1 MLHYT
6 QDSTA
11 LDVAVEFIAQL
22 LWKEDWL
29 VGVAEKTV
37 DTSSL
42 LIPSGSILHPGYS
55 LELFGGLGDSGLRSL
70 NQNLELVNLKSFTNN

>member
-1 MLHYT
+1 MLHY
-6 QDSTA
+6 STD
-11 LDVAVEFIAQL
+11 LDVAVEFIVQL
-22 LWKEDWL
+22 LWKEDCL

-42 LIPSGSILHPGYS
+42 LIPAGSILHPGYS
-55 LELFGGLGDSGLRSL
+55 LELFGDLGDSGLRSL